1 MGIQPQ
7 YLHNHSVWKSA
18 CHKKN
23 SELNFF
29 KIIDTSVRH
38 FGEVEYD
45 NQNYL
50 QRKKT
55 LFRQKNS

>member
-1 MGIQPQ
+1 MYGNPLVTKKVQ
-7 YLHNHSVWKSA
+7 HS
-18 CHKKN
+18 
-23 SELNFF
+23 EFL